1 MDYTSQVYL
10 LSHNFYQDYP
20 ASKYPELLHKEGR
33 PYTCLLIDSHEG
45 YFICVPFRSNINHNN
60 SFLFVNTAR
69 SKKSHSGLDYSK
81 IAIICNMDYID
92 STKAAVTDNDEY
104 VEMETNLQKITEE
117 VLLYV
122 NNYINHINGTKP
134 LHPREFNRRYN
145 YSTLRYFHNILGC
158 EK

>member
-1 MDYTSQVYL
+1 
-10 LSHNFYQDYP
+10 
-20 ASKYPELLHKEGR
+20 
-33 PYTCLLIDSHEG
+33 
-45 YFICVPFRSNINHNN
+45 
-60 SFLFVNTAR
+60 
-69 SKKSHSGLDYSK
+69 
-81 IAIICNMDYID
+81 MDYID